1 MDRSILLP
9 FLFILGPVPAAA
21 VIAEPSPATYI
32 MQVTSNLSC
41 ETLDIELISQA
52 DNTHQNIRFKSSA
65 FSAVELPAGA
75 YTFGD
80 VICTNKES
88 AQVHD
93 LLSEKIAPFY
103 LTAGQAYYGGRIIFQ
118 ELVTVDPNGSPK
130 DLNNCPRIISR
141 ARGESSNECLTAVT
155 GIYPSAQTS
164 TQINVY
170 LPEVLDED
178 IALVRS
184 ALSATKEQL
193 LYLPL
198 KL

>member
-9 FLFILGPVPAAA
+9 FLFILGPVQATAA
-21 VIAEPSPATYI
+21 IAEPSPATYI

-80 VICTNKES
+80 VICTNKKNVQ
-88 AQVHD
+88 AHD

-118 ELVTVDPNGSPK
+118 ELVTVDPNGSP
-130 DLNNCPRIISR
+130 DVFSNCTRSISR
-141 ARGESSNECLTAVT
+141 ARGVSSNECRDGVGVDT
-155 GIYPSAQTS
+155 SAQTS

>member
-1 MDRSILLP
+1 MDRSILIP
-9 FLFILGPVPAAA
+9 FLFILGPVPATAA
-21 VIAEPSPATYI
+21 IAGPSPATYI

-65 FSAVELPAGA
+65 FSAVELPSGA

-80 VICTNKES
+80 LICTNRGRT
-88 AQVHD
+88 QVHD
-93 LLSEKIAPFY
+93 LLSEKIAPLY
-103 LTAGQAYYGGRIIFQ
+103 LAAGQAYYGGRLIFQ
-118 ELVTVDPNGSPK
+118 ELVTVDPNGTPDVLS
-130 DLNNCPRIISR
+130 NCTRIISR
-141 ARGESSNECLTAVT
+141 ARGKSTNECRN
-155 GIYPSAQTS
+155 GIGVDTSAQTS

-170 LPEVLDED
+170 LPEVMDED

-184 ALSATKEQL
+184 VLSATKEQL

>member
-9 FLFILGPVPAAA
+9 FLFILGLVPATAA
-21 VIAEPSPATYI
+21 FADPSPATYI

-41 ETLDIELISQA
+41 ETLDIQLISQA
-52 DNTHQNIRFKSSA
+52 DNTHENIRFKSSA
-65 FSAVELPAGA
+65 FSAVELPSGA

-80 VICTNKES
+80 VICTNKRS
-88 AQVHD
+88 TQVHD
-93 LLSEKIAPFY
+93 LLSKKIAPLF

-118 ELVTVDPNGSPK
+118 EVVTVDANGSPK
-130 DLNNCPRIISR
+130 VLNNCTRSISR
-141 ARGESSNECLTAVT
+141 ARGESSNECRDGVGVDT
-155 GIYPSAQTS
+155 SAQTS

-170 LPEVLDED
+170 LPEVMDED

-184 ALSATKEQL
+184 AFSATKDQL